1 MLRRLLQDNINTFNK
16 NWNKTK
22 KLLIYLP
29 NYVEQFMY
37 IYDDTKIYQENNG
50 YDNLELYSEL
60 MQRLDISH
68 LRMQWVR
75 LDDDSCFFL
84 CIFKE
89 KNDWYL
95 EYKTNGVHK
104 KVWLLTGFNFFCSM
118 IYSIPTYTRFSLII
132 FNPYNQ

>member
-16 NWNKTK
+16 NWKKTK
-22 KLLIYLP
+22 KILMYLP

-95 EYKTNGVHK
+95 EYKTNGCHK
-104 KVWLLTGFNFFCSM
+104 KVWLSM
-118 IYSIPTYTRFSLII
+118 WVQNYKVIEKKKIDVII
-132 FNPYNQ
+132 DWV